1 MSAIYLV
8 RHAQAG
14 ARHNYDVLSDLGRQQ
29 VEKLGDYF
37 KKEGITPAAV
47 ISGRPLRQR
56 ETAEALGGAT
66 IIDAAWD
73 EFDLSSLYS
82 SIASRLLVDHA
93 GFSGDYDE
101 MNRDLAADPHKTS
114 RAVARCDQTVI
125 RAWITNRYSDV
136 ACQRWEDFKEGV
148 LDGIERLRQ
157 YGSGERVVICT
168 SAGPIATAVGCA
180 LGCNDEQVLPLMA
193 VMYNTGITTLRL
205 GRLGESDLTL
215 FTFNA
220 LPHLEERGLRSFR

>member
-1 MSAIYLV
+1 MSAIYFV

-14 ARHNYDVLSDLGRQQ
+14 ARHNYDVLSDLGRGQ
-29 VEKLGDYF
+29 VAKLADYF
-37 KKEGITPAAV
+37 KKEGINAAAV

-66 IIDAAWD
+66 IIDSAWD
-73 EFDLSSLYS
+73 EFDLSALYT
-82 SIASRLLVDHA
+82 SIASRLLVDHD
-93 GFSGDYDE
+93 GFSADHDE
-101 MNRDLAADPHKTS
+101 MHRDLAADPHKTS

-125 RAWITNRYSDV
+125 RAWITDRYSD
-136 ACQRWEDFKEGV
+136 ASCQRWADFKEGV

-157 YGSGERVVICT
+157 YGSGERVVIFT
-168 SAGPIATAVGCA
+168 SAGPIGTAVGYA

-193 VMYNTGITTLRL
+193 VMYNTGITTI
-205 GRLGESDLTL
+205 RLGESDTTL

-220 LPHLEERGLRSFR
+220 LPHLEERSLRSFR

>member
-1 MSAIYLV
+1 MSAIYFV

-14 ARHNYDVLSDLGRQQ
+14 ARHNYDVLSDLGRKQ
-29 VEKLGDYF
+29 VTKLADYF
-37 KKEGITPAAV
+37 KREGIRPAAA

-66 IIDAAWD
+66 IIDPAWD

-82 SIASRLLVDHA
+82 SIASRLLVDHE
-93 GFSGDYDE
+93 GFSADHDE

-125 RAWITNRYSDV
+125 RAWITDRYSEV
-136 ACQRWEDFKEGV
+136 SCQRWGEFKEGV
-148 LDGIERLRQ
+148 LEGIERLRQ
-157 YGSGERVVICT
+157 YGSGERVVVCT
-168 SAGPIATAVGCA
+168 SAGPIATAVGHA

-193 VMYNTGITTLRL
+193 VMYNTGITTI
-205 GRLGESDLTL
+205 RLGEGDSTL

-220 LPHLEERGLRSFR
+220 LPHLEERSLRSFR